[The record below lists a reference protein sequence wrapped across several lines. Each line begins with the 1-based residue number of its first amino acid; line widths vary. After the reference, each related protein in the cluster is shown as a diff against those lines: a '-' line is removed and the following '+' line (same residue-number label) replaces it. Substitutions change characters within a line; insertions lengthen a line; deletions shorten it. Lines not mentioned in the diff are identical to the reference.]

1 MFTQD
6 SYKRRQRCPKQCSN
20 QTPAQHKQLQ
30 RFVKKQYQSLFD
42 PTIESYFDQWLGQ
55 SSQRVPCLVCEQQSV
70 PRVLVCSD
78 RRNHYA
84 RV

>member
-1 MFTQD
+1 MSKTIQ
-6 SYKRRQRCPKQCSN
+6 N

-42 PTIESYFDQWLGQ
+42 PTLEAYFDQWLGQ
-55 SSQRVPCLVCEQQSV
+55 SNRRVPCLVCEQQSV
-70 PRVLVCSD
+70 PRVQEED